1 MIRFEGMPPEVME
14 AMCTPMHQ
22 ILPTAPP
29 PQSSQPTQS
38 TPAIPSPTQ
47 PGSLFLGSISATMD
61 RDLLRANH
69 ITYLVQVLDVPW
81 LPISE
86 KDGFR
91 CLRIDILDK
100 PTADLR
106 PHLEGACQYI
116 ASALQ
121 SGNNVLVHCQQG
133 VSRSP
138 AIVIA
143 YLIHNLGMSYDQ
155 AHALVKRRRPCINPN
170 PGFVAAL
177 RAWEGKWR
185 ASAPASLPH
194 MRRANTSYSGSGGTQ
209 TTVPNGYTAP
219 QLSRGVSYAGSSS
232 SATGSSATR

>member
-1 MIRFEGMPPEVME
+1 MIRFEDMAPEVME

-22 ILPTAPP
+22 ILPIHY
-29 PQSSQPTQS
+29 PTPVS
-38 TPAIPSPTQ
+38 PIIPSVASVPSTIP
-47 PGSLFLGSISATMD
+47 PGSLFLGSLSATMD
-61 RDLLRANH
+61 RELLARNRITH
-69 ITYLVQVLDVPW
+69 IVQVLDVPW

-91 CLRIDILDK
+91 CLKIDILDK

-106 PHLEGACQYI
+106 PHLEGACHYI
-116 ASALQ
+116 ANALS
-121 SGNNVLVHCQQG
+121 SGGNVLVHCQQG

-155 AHALVKRRRPCINPN
+155 AYALVKWRRPCINPN

-177 RAWEGKWR
+177 RAWESRWR
-185 ASAPASLPH
+185 STGPASPSQFRLAP
-194 MRRANTSYSGSGGTQ
+194 TPY
-209 TTVPNGYTAP
+209 GYP
-219 QLSRGVSYAGSSS
+219 QITRGISYAGN
-232 SATGSSATR
+232 GGPRP